1 MAARA
6 NRPRREA
13 MREALQLMNNF
24 EEEASDDVDDRS
36 YLVQSG
42 DSEV

>member
-24 EEEASDDVDDRS
+24 EEEASDDDRS
-36 YLVQSG
+36 DLVQSG